1 MIVDTPSN
9 SVYALTYN
17 NDRYNTFVYLS
28 RFDIQT
34 RQPVQ
39 EVMSDSIVYNFLD
52 IHSYCD
58 MFLHRETS
66 SIYAV
71 VLQEKEP
78 GISKVE
84 FYKLAFPPLSKEGI
98 LPHQTGGMKPVILIS
113 GILAGLLCLIGGS
126 IWLLHSKRKRKVNV
140 SVGPVATEEVKDR
153 LVEEEPT
160 EQKVSSVLLL
170 GGFQIFDKQGGN
182 ITGDFTPTLSN
193 YSCFYC

>member
-1 MIVDTPSN
+1 M
-9 SVYALTYN
+9 
-17 NDRYNTFVYLS
+17 
-28 RFDIQT
+28 
-34 RQPVQ
+34 
-39 EVMSDSIVYNFLD
+39 
-52 IHSYCD
+52 
-58 MFLHRETS
+58 
-66 SIYAV
+66 

-160 EQKVSSVLLL
+160 EQKYLRFYYWADSRYLISKAVTSREILRLL
-170 GGFQIFDKQGGN
+170 
-182 ITGDFTPTLSN
+182 LSN